1 MFTPRLNM
9 YKHKNC
15 ESIVLA
21 DYFAGYYLYD
31 RKSSTTQAIS
41 VIITE
46 DQDIHP
52 LYYRNVNYYNDASNN
67 PSVL

>member
-1 MFTPRLNM
+1 M

-21 DYFAGYYLYD
+21 DQFGLEGYYLYD
-31 RKSSTTQAIS
+31 RKSSTTHAIS

-52 LYYRNVNYYNDASNN
+52 LYYRNVNFNNDASNN

>member
-1 MFTPRLNM
+1 M
-9 YKHKNC
+9 YKHTNC

-21 DYFAGYYLYD
+21 DQFNPVGYYLYD

-67 PSVL
+67 PPVL

>member
-1 MFTPRLNM
+1 ML
-9 YKHKNC
+9 KNC

-21 DYFAGYYLYD
+21 DQFGLAGYYLYD
-31 RKSSTTQAIS
+31 RKSSTTHAIS

-52 LYYRNVNYYNDASNN
+52 LYYRDVDYYNDGSNN